1 MRTRASGRYADVVSD
16 AGFKAVFCD
25 KANKEVIREFLNVFM
40 PPVRKVES
48 FKLMRTELPGKA
60 DYGKTIRIDLRC
72 RTTDGTDIIV
82 EMQNYPQCYFFRRCV
97 CYASRL
103 YESKMARGKNGVED
117 YRIPPV
123 YIIAVMNVPLARSKE
138 DLAEGKYVSEYTFRE
153 KETSE
158 VLDETISII
167 FVELSSFD
175 KSIDE

>member
-40 PPVRKVES
+40 PSVRKVES

-82 EMQNYPQCYFFRRCV
+82 EMQNYPQCYFFRI
-97 CYASRL
+97 YIQ
-103 YESKMARGKNGVED
+103 GKRDFGG
-117 YRIPPV
+117 I
-123 YIIAVMNVPLARSKE
+123 
-138 DLAEGKYVSEYTFRE
+138 G
-153 KETSE
+153 
-158 VLDETISII
+158 
-167 FVELSSFD
+167 
-175 KSIDE
+175 